1 MWCILSDNLSV
12 NNILD
17 LCENVDSKEFKHNFY
32 FQSYLYA
39 LILWDAIYKAPRKSV
54 STQIYN
60 ESERRRQ
67 EKQQENEIIKNVRS
81 TFFDLPYNYQGFEI
95 ETVANDIYYEWIYSD
110 EYEESRVV
118 KEETFFYLVLG
129 QIANMNVL
137 LSEQRSNFVQKSK
150 IVKKIWS
157 REDVLKYLDKEIYE
171 ICKELYLL
179 MDKEMLSIQTPLL
192 VDYICEYATSLQD
205 AVNIALQLKEHKD
218 VIYFRQTMNLLDN
231 AINKGNM
238 LQLKEYLGRLDEI
251 VAHLC
256 QKDVA
261 TKKIEIEFTI
271 TPSLAN
277 PSISTMFGIPIEY
290 NKKKKVNMN
299 FLIEL
304 ARYGLSRERNYLL

>member
-12 NNILD
+12 ANILN
-17 LCENVDSKEFKHNFY
+17 LCDNVNGEEYKHDFY
-32 FQSYLYA
+32 FQRYLYA

-54 STQIYN
+54 STRLYC
-60 ESERRRQ
+60 EFSKGRE
-67 EKQQENEIIKNVRS
+67 ENEISKCVKS

-95 ETVANDIYYEWIYSD
+95 ETVADHIYFEWLYND
-110 EYEESRVV
+110 EYEENMAI
-118 KEETFFYLVLG
+118 KEDVIFYLALG

-137 LSEQRSNFVQKSK
+137 LSEQRANFVRKSK
-150 IVKKIWS
+150 IAKKIWS

-171 ICKELYLL
+171 ICKEIYSF
-179 MDKEMLSIQTPLL
+179 MDKEIISIQTPLL

-205 AVNIALQLKEHKD
+205 AINIALQLKEHKD
-218 VIYFRQTMNLLDN
+218 VIHFRQTMNLLDD
-231 AINKGNM
+231 AINKGNT
-238 LQLKEYLGRLDEI
+238 LQFKEYTDALSEI
-251 VAHLC
+251 VAQLC
-256 QKDVA
+256 PKDIP

-290 NKKKKVNMN
+290 NRKRKINMN

-304 ARYGLSRERNYLL
+304 ARYGLSHERNYIL